1 MSEILQIFQHSP
13 PPHVKF
19 HGHEF
24 NCSMDSGLPSPGI
37 TDHFQCSEFAG
48 SPFTNFLSSSVD
60 ELSKVTTIIGQNQ
73 NLNKR
78 KLEFDDDVEVDSQ
91 KQRIPNIKTNTC
103 NGNSK
108 PKRDLRS
115 DYIHVRAR
123 RGEATDNHSLAE
135 RARREKIKKRM
146 QFLQDMVPG
155 CNKLTNK
162 AAILDE
168 IITYVQCLQMEVELL
183 TMQLAVST
191 TTPTLQDGQLI
202 A

>member
-13 PPHVKF
+13 PPHVEF

-24 NCSMDSGLPSPGI
+24 NCSMDSGLPSPVI

-60 ELSKVTTIIGQNQ
+60 ELSKVTTIIGHNQ

-91 KQRIPNIKTNTC
+91 KQRKPNTKT
-103 NGNSK
+103 GKSK
-108 PKRDLRS
+108 PKT

-168 IITYVQCLQMEVELL
+168 IISYVQCLQMEVELL

-191 TTPTLQDGQLI
+191 TTPTLQDDNSLI
-202 A
+202 